1 MQPETPAPASAKS
14 FNEAKRMYVEQY
26 GSALVMVTYLKI
38 ALLAISLVAVLL
50 VCLNVK
56 TYNTFRN
63 FKPLVI
69 RINEVGKAEAVTYDS
84 LTYQPRESELKYF
97 LMRFITGYY
106 GRSRVTVRDAYARSL
121 YFLDGRLADTI
132 IAANRKAHTIEN
144 FLVSGDDEVEINVK
158 SVSLEDLRTQPY
170 RASAEYQKIYYSQSD
185 HTETRRERYIGN
197 FVFTVR
203 EHVPNSFIPINPLG
217 LTITYFRE
225 DQAFQ

>member
-1 MQPETPAPASAKS
+1 MQTDTPTTQSGKS

-26 GSALVMVTYLKI
+26 GSALVMNTYLKI
-38 ALLAISLVAVLL
+38 ALLALSLVALSL
-50 VCLNVK
+50 AFLNVK

-69 RINEVGKAEAVTYDS
+69 RINEVGKAEAVSYDS
-84 LTYQPRESELKYF
+84 LAYQPHESELKYF
-97 LMRFITGYY
+97 LIRFITGYY
-106 GRSRVTVRDAYARSL
+106 GRSRVTVRDAYAKSL
-121 YFLDGRLADTI
+121 YFLDGRLADAA
-132 IAANRKAHTIEN
+132 IAANRKNHTIEQ
-144 FLVSGDDEVEINVK
+144 FLVGGDDEIEINVK

-170 RASAEYQKIYYSQSD
+170 RATAEYEKIYYNQSD
-185 HTETRRERYIGN
+185 RTETKRERYIGN

-203 EHVPNSFIPINPLG
+203 EHVSNAFIPVNPLG

>member
-1 MQPETPAPASAKS
+1 VQPENPAPAKS
-14 FNEAKRMYVEQY
+14 FNEAKRLYVEQY

-50 VCLNVK
+50 VCLNAK

-97 LMRFITGYY
+97 LMRFITDYY

-121 YFLDGRLADTI
+121 YFLDGRLADALIT
-132 IAANRKAHTIEN
+132 ANRKSHMIEN
-144 FLVSGDDEVEINVK
+144 FFMNGDDEVEVSVK

-170 RASAEYQKIYYSQSD
+170 RASAEYQKIYYSRSD

-203 EHVPNSFIPINPLG
+203 EHVPNSFIPVNPLG

>member
-1 MQPETPAPASAKS
+1 MQTDKS

-26 GSALVMVTYLKI
+26 GSALVMNTYLKI
-38 ALLAISLVAVLL
+38 ALLCLSLVVVVL

-69 RINEVGKAEAVTYDS
+69 RINEVGKAEAVTYGQ
-84 LTYQPRESELKYF
+84 LGLPAHESELKYF
-97 LMRFITGYY
+97 LIRFLTGYY
-106 GRSRVTVRDAYARSL
+106 GRARVTVRDAYARSL
-121 YFLDGRLADTI
+121 YFLDGRLAD
-132 IAANRKAHTIEN
+132 AAITADRKNHVIEK

-158 SVSLEDLRTQPY
+158 SVSLEDLRTQPF
-170 RASAEYQKIYYSQSD
+170 RATAEYEKIYYSPSD
-185 HTETRRERYIGN
+185 RTETRRERYIGN
-197 FVFTVR
+197 FVFTIR
-203 EHVPNSFIPINPLG
+203 DHVPNSFIPVNPLG